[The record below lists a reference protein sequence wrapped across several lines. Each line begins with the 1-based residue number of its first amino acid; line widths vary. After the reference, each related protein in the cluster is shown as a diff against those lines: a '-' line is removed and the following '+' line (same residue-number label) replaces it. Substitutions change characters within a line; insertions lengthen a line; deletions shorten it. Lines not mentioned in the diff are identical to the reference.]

1 MSPQTKHYSGVSLSC
16 LLLVSGVA
24 ASDKTARVLK
34 YRMVRPDEHATMLAT
49 EKINEVASMAASA
62 PPTLGGD

>member
-1 MSPQTKHYSGVSLSC
+1 L
-16 LLLVSGVA
+16 
-24 ASDKTARVLK
+24 
-34 YRMVRPDEHATMLAT
+34 LAT